1 MIFFT
6 SIHRLNRVD
15 GIPDP
20 CSHCQS
26 KKKHH
31 ILRIMCSNR
40 KVFSPALKRALIN
53 GLDSGKDVKSLVPS
67 LGKIEKKT
75 CPAWL
80 RHVFKGQGVKKVN
93 QAGNRD

>member
-67 LGKIEKKT
+67 LGKIEKKSRFCKVLYNDKKSST
-75 CPAWL
+75 L
-80 RHVFKGQGVKKVN
+80 ILGVT
-93 QAGNRD
+93 